1 MENER
6 EIIKIVKIYEPDS
19 YSGTKEQEHDMR
31 RIFVLGLGKF
41 LGQLRQDITGLSYR
55 YENRQEFA
63 TIHFKDGGKKVVPI
77 TWDSFRGIIMDVVS
91 RI

>member
-6 EIIKIVKIYEPDS
+6 EIIEIVKIYEPDS

-41 LGQLRQDITGLSYR
+41 LGQLRQDIEMLSYR
-55 YENRQEFA
+55 CESRKEFV
-63 TIHFKDGGKKVVPI
+63 TIHYMDGAKRTVPI
-77 TWDSFRGIIMDVVS
+77 TCDSFRGIIMDVVS